1 MGYDVYKPNLRT
13 GVRPASIVHYA
24 DLASTDGTDGYI
36 DAKDEQCP
44 ALYAAHVIGAVQKT
58 VL

>member
-1 MGYDVYKPNLRT
+1 MSDNVYKPNLRT
-13 GVRPASIVHYA
+13 GVHPTSIVHYA

-44 ALYAAHVIGAVQKT
+44 ALYAVHVIGAVQKT